1 MRSSVRYG
9 RVDSME
15 TMLAFL
21 EKIGNYLML
30 VRLTDILDVAI
41 IAFLVYKLLDLVK
54 STRAENI
61 LKGVVMFL
69 LALWLAEIFHLNGI
83 AYILG
88 NMVQV
93 GILALIILFQPE
105 IRQILEKLGS
115 KNIRLLRAFTP
126 AQQQSEV
133 EKAIDQTVIAC
144 KEMSQS
150 KTGVLIVFERHILL
164 DDMVRSGTTLD
175 AAVSSELLKNIFFVK
190 APMHDGAVIIR
201 HGRILG
207 AGCMLPLSKN
217 VNLSRDLGMRH
228 RAGIGMSENSDAV
241 VVIVSEETGSISVA
255 IGGMLKRHLM
265 PETLSKLLR
274 NELMPQP
281 EELEDKPR
289 RSLADL
295 LGLRRKEGDKVLQV
309 IASILVAVAIWVYV
323 DVEKAPERTKT
334 IRDIPV
340 EFSGESTTL
349 ADKNLMLLSGYDTT
363 VDLTIKGTKRELVK
377 INKDNVRLVA
387 STSSI
392 DSVGVHT
399 LRWDVVYPD
408 GVQSSALSVDWA
420 SKYKVTVTVGELYT
434 KEVPVNCVVTGTVA
448 DGYFTGETVLDP
460 TTLVLRGQRDDLLN
474 VAYAKLTVDISDATR
489 SVIQT
494 ESVQLYDNDDN
505 PVDNSN
511 IRTNASLI
519 QAKVPVLTTKE
530 VSLAVELSGVPGSAG
545 QSIKTT
551 ITPSSVRLIGEAD
564 VLENI
569 DEIVLA
575 TLYIEDLDIWQQNSY
590 VVTAPDGTWLANSN
604 EVATVEITMEGIE
617 EKTVTVDTFSYTNV
631 PSGLYAEVQDTLD
644 VRLWGLSE
652 ELAELKADA
661 ITATVDLSSVTETG
675 SCRVPVTVTVS
686 GYRDVAV
693 KGSYEV
699 TVYVTDT
706 QPEPEPEP
714 DGGLTS
720 HGNNGSGNEN

>member
-1 MRSSVRYG
+1 
-9 RVDSME
+9 ME
-15 TMLAFL
+15 QKN
-21 EKIGNYLML
+21 EK
-30 VRLTDILDVAI
+30 
-41 IAFLVYKLLDLVK
+41 
-54 STRAENI
+54 
-61 LKGVVMFL
+61 
-69 LALWLAEIFHLNGI
+69 
-83 AYILG
+83 
-88 NMVQV
+88 
-93 GILALIILFQPE
+93 
-105 IRQILEKLGS
+105 
-115 KNIRLLRAFTP
+115 
-126 AQQQSEV
+126 
-133 EKAIDQTVIAC
+133 
-144 KEMSQS
+144 
-150 KTGVLIVFERHILL
+150 
-164 DDMVRSGTTLD
+164 SG
-175 AAVSSELLKNIFFVK
+175 F
-190 APMHDGAVIIR
+190 
-201 HGRILG
+201 
-207 AGCMLPLSKN
+207 
-217 VNLSRDLGMRH
+217 SR
-228 RAGIGMSENSDAV
+228 N
-241 VVIVSEETGSISVA
+241 
-255 IGGMLKRHLM
+255 
-265 PETLSKLLR
+265 
-274 NELMPQP
+274 
-281 EELEDKPR
+281 
-289 RSLADL
+289 
-295 LGLRRKEGDKVLQV
+295 KVLQV

-569 DEIVLA
+569 NEIVLA

-631 PSGLYAEVQDTLD
+631 PSGLYAEVLDTLD

-652 ELAELKADA
+652 ELAELEADA
-661 ITATVDLSSVTETG
+661 ITATADLSSVTETG
-675 SCRVPVTVTVS
+675 SFRVPVTVTIS

>member
-1 MRSSVRYG
+1 
-9 RVDSME
+9 ME
-15 TMLAFL
+15 QKN
-21 EKIGNYLML
+21 EK
-30 VRLTDILDVAI
+30 
-41 IAFLVYKLLDLVK
+41 
-54 STRAENI
+54 S
-61 LKGVVMFL
+61 GV
-69 LALWLAEIFHLNGI
+69 
-83 AYILG
+83 
-88 NMVQV
+88 
-93 GILALIILFQPE
+93 
-105 IRQILEKLGS
+105 
-115 KNIRLLRAFTP
+115 
-126 AQQQSEV
+126 
-133 EKAIDQTVIAC
+133 
-144 KEMSQS
+144 
-150 KTGVLIVFERHILL
+150 
-164 DDMVRSGTTLD
+164 
-175 AAVSSELLKNIFFVK
+175 
-190 APMHDGAVIIR
+190 
-201 HGRILG
+201 
-207 AGCMLPLSKN
+207 
-217 VNLSRDLGMRH
+217 SR
-228 RAGIGMSENSDAV
+228 N
-241 VVIVSEETGSISVA
+241 
-255 IGGMLKRHLM
+255 
-265 PETLSKLLR
+265 
-274 NELMPQP
+274 
-281 EELEDKPR
+281 
-289 RSLADL
+289 
-295 LGLRRKEGDKVLQV
+295 KVLQV

-530 VSLAVELSGVPGSAG
+530 VSLAVELSGAPGSAG

-631 PSGLYAEVQDTLD
+631 PSGLYAEVMDTLD

>member
-1 MRSSVRYG
+1 
-9 RVDSME
+9 ME
-15 TMLAFL
+15 QKN
-21 EKIGNYLML
+21 EK
-30 VRLTDILDVAI
+30 
-41 IAFLVYKLLDLVK
+41 
-54 STRAENI
+54 
-61 LKGVVMFL
+61 
-69 LALWLAEIFHLNGI
+69 
-83 AYILG
+83 
-88 NMVQV
+88 
-93 GILALIILFQPE
+93 
-105 IRQILEKLGS
+105 
-115 KNIRLLRAFTP
+115 
-126 AQQQSEV
+126 
-133 EKAIDQTVIAC
+133 
-144 KEMSQS
+144 
-150 KTGVLIVFERHILL
+150 
-164 DDMVRSGTTLD
+164 SG
-175 AAVSSELLKNIFFVK
+175 F
-190 APMHDGAVIIR
+190 
-201 HGRILG
+201 
-207 AGCMLPLSKN
+207 
-217 VNLSRDLGMRH
+217 SR
-228 RAGIGMSENSDAV
+228 N
-241 VVIVSEETGSISVA
+241 
-255 IGGMLKRHLM
+255 
-265 PETLSKLLR
+265 
-274 NELMPQP
+274 
-281 EELEDKPR
+281 
-289 RSLADL
+289 
-295 LGLRRKEGDKVLQV
+295 KVLQV

-569 DEIVLA
+569 NEIVLA
-575 TLYIEDLDIWQQNSY
+575 TLYIEDLEIWQQNSY

-631 PSGLYAEVQDTLD
+631 PSGLYAEVADTLD

-652 ELAELKADA
+652 ELAELEADA
-661 ITATVDLSSVTETG
+661 ITATADLSSVTETG
-675 SCRVPVTVTVS
+675 SCRVPVTVTIS

>member
-1 MRSSVRYG
+1 
-9 RVDSME
+9 ME
-15 TMLAFL
+15 QKN
-21 EKIGNYLML
+21 EK
-30 VRLTDILDVAI
+30 
-41 IAFLVYKLLDLVK
+41 
-54 STRAENI
+54 S
-61 LKGVVMFL
+61 GV
-69 LALWLAEIFHLNGI
+69 
-83 AYILG
+83 
-88 NMVQV
+88 
-93 GILALIILFQPE
+93 
-105 IRQILEKLGS
+105 
-115 KNIRLLRAFTP
+115 
-126 AQQQSEV
+126 
-133 EKAIDQTVIAC
+133 
-144 KEMSQS
+144 
-150 KTGVLIVFERHILL
+150 
-164 DDMVRSGTTLD
+164 
-175 AAVSSELLKNIFFVK
+175 
-190 APMHDGAVIIR
+190 
-201 HGRILG
+201 
-207 AGCMLPLSKN
+207 
-217 VNLSRDLGMRH
+217 SR
-228 RAGIGMSENSDAV
+228 N
-241 VVIVSEETGSISVA
+241 
-255 IGGMLKRHLM
+255 
-265 PETLSKLLR
+265 
-274 NELMPQP
+274 
-281 EELEDKPR
+281 
-289 RSLADL
+289 
-295 LGLRRKEGDKVLQV
+295 KVLQV

-617 EKTVTVDTFSYTNV
+617 EKTVTVDTFSYTNML
-631 PSGLYAEVQDTLD
+631 SGLYAEVQDTLD

>member
-1 MRSSVRYG
+1 
-9 RVDSME
+9 ME
-15 TMLAFL
+15 QKN
-21 EKIGNYLML
+21 EK
-30 VRLTDILDVAI
+30 
-41 IAFLVYKLLDLVK
+41 
-54 STRAENI
+54 S
-61 LKGVVMFL
+61 GV
-69 LALWLAEIFHLNGI
+69 
-83 AYILG
+83 
-88 NMVQV
+88 
-93 GILALIILFQPE
+93 
-105 IRQILEKLGS
+105 
-115 KNIRLLRAFTP
+115 
-126 AQQQSEV
+126 
-133 EKAIDQTVIAC
+133 
-144 KEMSQS
+144 
-150 KTGVLIVFERHILL
+150 
-164 DDMVRSGTTLD
+164 
-175 AAVSSELLKNIFFVK
+175 
-190 APMHDGAVIIR
+190 
-201 HGRILG
+201 
-207 AGCMLPLSKN
+207 
-217 VNLSRDLGMRH
+217 SR
-228 RAGIGMSENSDAV
+228 N
-241 VVIVSEETGSISVA
+241 
-255 IGGMLKRHLM
+255 
-265 PETLSKLLR
+265 
-274 NELMPQP
+274 
-281 EELEDKPR
+281 
-289 RSLADL
+289 
-295 LGLRRKEGDKVLQV
+295 KVLQV

-334 IRDIPV
+334 IRDIPE

-631 PSGLYAEVQDTLD
+631 PSGLYAEVMDTLD

-714 DGGLTS
+714 EPEPDGGLTS

>member
-1 MRSSVRYG
+1 
-9 RVDSME
+9 ME
-15 TMLAFL
+15 QKN
-21 EKIGNYLML
+21 EK
-30 VRLTDILDVAI
+30 
-41 IAFLVYKLLDLVK
+41 
-54 STRAENI
+54 S
-61 LKGVVMFL
+61 
-69 LALWLAEIFHLNGI
+69 GI
-83 AYILG
+83 
-88 NMVQV
+88 
-93 GILALIILFQPE
+93 
-105 IRQILEKLGS
+105 
-115 KNIRLLRAFTP
+115 
-126 AQQQSEV
+126 
-133 EKAIDQTVIAC
+133 
-144 KEMSQS
+144 
-150 KTGVLIVFERHILL
+150 
-164 DDMVRSGTTLD
+164 
-175 AAVSSELLKNIFFVK
+175 
-190 APMHDGAVIIR
+190 
-201 HGRILG
+201 
-207 AGCMLPLSKN
+207 
-217 VNLSRDLGMRH
+217 SR
-228 RAGIGMSENSDAV
+228 N
-241 VVIVSEETGSISVA
+241 
-255 IGGMLKRHLM
+255 
-265 PETLSKLLR
+265 
-274 NELMPQP
+274 
-281 EELEDKPR
+281 
-289 RSLADL
+289 
-295 LGLRRKEGDKVLQV
+295 KVLQV

-569 DEIVLA
+569 NELVLA

>member
-1 MRSSVRYG
+1 
-9 RVDSME
+9 ME
-15 TMLAFL
+15 QKN
-21 EKIGNYLML
+21 EK
-30 VRLTDILDVAI
+30 
-41 IAFLVYKLLDLVK
+41 
-54 STRAENI
+54 
-61 LKGVVMFL
+61 
-69 LALWLAEIFHLNGI
+69 
-83 AYILG
+83 
-88 NMVQV
+88 
-93 GILALIILFQPE
+93 
-105 IRQILEKLGS
+105 
-115 KNIRLLRAFTP
+115 
-126 AQQQSEV
+126 
-133 EKAIDQTVIAC
+133 
-144 KEMSQS
+144 
-150 KTGVLIVFERHILL
+150 
-164 DDMVRSGTTLD
+164 SG
-175 AAVSSELLKNIFFVK
+175 F
-190 APMHDGAVIIR
+190 
-201 HGRILG
+201 
-207 AGCMLPLSKN
+207 
-217 VNLSRDLGMRH
+217 SR
-228 RAGIGMSENSDAV
+228 N
-241 VVIVSEETGSISVA
+241 
-255 IGGMLKRHLM
+255 
-265 PETLSKLLR
+265 
-274 NELMPQP
+274 
-281 EELEDKPR
+281 
-289 RSLADL
+289 
-295 LGLRRKEGDKVLQV
+295 KVLQV

-564 VLENI
+564 VLESIN
-569 DEIVLA
+569 EIVLA

-652 ELAELKADA
+652 ELAELEADA
-661 ITATVDLSSVTETG
+661 ITATADLSSVTETG
-675 SCRVPVTVTVS
+675 SFRVPVTVTIS

>member
-1 MRSSVRYG
+1 
-9 RVDSME
+9 ME
-15 TMLAFL
+15 QKN
-21 EKIGNYLML
+21 EK
-30 VRLTDILDVAI
+30 
-41 IAFLVYKLLDLVK
+41 
-54 STRAENI
+54 S
-61 LKGVVMFL
+61 GV
-69 LALWLAEIFHLNGI
+69 
-83 AYILG
+83 
-88 NMVQV
+88 
-93 GILALIILFQPE
+93 
-105 IRQILEKLGS
+105 
-115 KNIRLLRAFTP
+115 
-126 AQQQSEV
+126 
-133 EKAIDQTVIAC
+133 
-144 KEMSQS
+144 
-150 KTGVLIVFERHILL
+150 
-164 DDMVRSGTTLD
+164 
-175 AAVSSELLKNIFFVK
+175 
-190 APMHDGAVIIR
+190 
-201 HGRILG
+201 
-207 AGCMLPLSKN
+207 
-217 VNLSRDLGMRH
+217 SR
-228 RAGIGMSENSDAV
+228 N
-241 VVIVSEETGSISVA
+241 
-255 IGGMLKRHLM
+255 
-265 PETLSKLLR
+265 
-274 NELMPQP
+274 
-281 EELEDKPR
+281 
-289 RSLADL
+289 
-295 LGLRRKEGDKVLQV
+295 KVLQV

-569 DEIVLA
+569 NEIVLA
-575 TLYIEDLDIWQQNSY
+575 TLYIEDLEIWQQNSY

-631 PSGLYAEVQDTLD
+631 PSGLYAEVVDTLD

-652 ELAELKADA
+652 ELAELEADA
-661 ITATVDLSSVTETG
+661 ITATADLSSVTETG
-675 SCRVPVTVTVS
+675 SFRVPVTVTIS

>member
-1 MRSSVRYG
+1 
-9 RVDSME
+9 ME
-15 TMLAFL
+15 QKN
-21 EKIGNYLML
+21 EK
-30 VRLTDILDVAI
+30 
-41 IAFLVYKLLDLVK
+41 
-54 STRAENI
+54 
-61 LKGVVMFL
+61 
-69 LALWLAEIFHLNGI
+69 
-83 AYILG
+83 
-88 NMVQV
+88 
-93 GILALIILFQPE
+93 
-105 IRQILEKLGS
+105 
-115 KNIRLLRAFTP
+115 
-126 AQQQSEV
+126 
-133 EKAIDQTVIAC
+133 
-144 KEMSQS
+144 
-150 KTGVLIVFERHILL
+150 
-164 DDMVRSGTTLD
+164 SG
-175 AAVSSELLKNIFFVK
+175 F
-190 APMHDGAVIIR
+190 
-201 HGRILG
+201 
-207 AGCMLPLSKN
+207 
-217 VNLSRDLGMRH
+217 SR
-228 RAGIGMSENSDAV
+228 N
-241 VVIVSEETGSISVA
+241 
-255 IGGMLKRHLM
+255 
-265 PETLSKLLR
+265 
-274 NELMPQP
+274 
-281 EELEDKPR
+281 
-289 RSLADL
+289 
-295 LGLRRKEGDKVLQV
+295 KVLQV

-569 DEIVLA
+569 NEIVLA
-575 TLYIEDLDIWQQNSY
+575 TLYIEDLEIWQQNSY

-631 PSGLYAEVQDTLD
+631 PSGLYAEVLDALD

-652 ELAELKADA
+652 ELAELEADA
-661 ITATVDLSSVTETG
+661 ITATADLSSVTETG
-675 SCRVPVTVTVS
+675 SFRVPVTVTVS

>member
-1 MRSSVRYG
+1 
-9 RVDSME
+9 ME
-15 TMLAFL
+15 QKN
-21 EKIGNYLML
+21 EK
-30 VRLTDILDVAI
+30 
-41 IAFLVYKLLDLVK
+41 
-54 STRAENI
+54 
-61 LKGVVMFL
+61 
-69 LALWLAEIFHLNGI
+69 
-83 AYILG
+83 
-88 NMVQV
+88 
-93 GILALIILFQPE
+93 
-105 IRQILEKLGS
+105 
-115 KNIRLLRAFTP
+115 
-126 AQQQSEV
+126 
-133 EKAIDQTVIAC
+133 
-144 KEMSQS
+144 
-150 KTGVLIVFERHILL
+150 
-164 DDMVRSGTTLD
+164 SG
-175 AAVSSELLKNIFFVK
+175 F
-190 APMHDGAVIIR
+190 
-201 HGRILG
+201 
-207 AGCMLPLSKN
+207 
-217 VNLSRDLGMRH
+217 SR
-228 RAGIGMSENSDAV
+228 N
-241 VVIVSEETGSISVA
+241 
-255 IGGMLKRHLM
+255 
-265 PETLSKLLR
+265 
-274 NELMPQP
+274 
-281 EELEDKPR
+281 
-289 RSLADL
+289 
-295 LGLRRKEGDKVLQV
+295 KVLQV

-564 VLENI
+564 VLESIN
-569 DEIVLA
+569 EIVLA
-575 TLYIEDLDIWQQNSY
+575 TLYIEDLEIWQQNSY

-631 PSGLYAEVQDTLD
+631 PSGLYAEVVDTLD

-652 ELAELKADA
+652 ELAELEADA
-661 ITATVDLSSVTETG
+661 ITATADLSSVTETG
-675 SCRVPVTVTVS
+675 SFRVPVTVTIS

>member
-1 MRSSVRYG
+1 
-9 RVDSME
+9 ME
-15 TMLAFL
+15 QKN
-21 EKIGNYLML
+21 EK
-30 VRLTDILDVAI
+30 
-41 IAFLVYKLLDLVK
+41 
-54 STRAENI
+54 S
-61 LKGVVMFL
+61 GV
-69 LALWLAEIFHLNGI
+69 
-83 AYILG
+83 
-88 NMVQV
+88 
-93 GILALIILFQPE
+93 
-105 IRQILEKLGS
+105 
-115 KNIRLLRAFTP
+115 
-126 AQQQSEV
+126 
-133 EKAIDQTVIAC
+133 
-144 KEMSQS
+144 
-150 KTGVLIVFERHILL
+150 
-164 DDMVRSGTTLD
+164 
-175 AAVSSELLKNIFFVK
+175 
-190 APMHDGAVIIR
+190 
-201 HGRILG
+201 
-207 AGCMLPLSKN
+207 
-217 VNLSRDLGMRH
+217 SR
-228 RAGIGMSENSDAV
+228 N
-241 VVIVSEETGSISVA
+241 
-255 IGGMLKRHLM
+255 
-265 PETLSKLLR
+265 
-274 NELMPQP
+274 
-281 EELEDKPR
+281 
-289 RSLADL
+289 
-295 LGLRRKEGDKVLQV
+295 KVLQV

-349 ADKNLMLLSGYDTT
+349 TDKNLMLLSGYDTT

>member
-1 MRSSVRYG
+1 
-9 RVDSME
+9 ME
-15 TMLAFL
+15 QKN
-21 EKIGNYLML
+21 EK
-30 VRLTDILDVAI
+30 
-41 IAFLVYKLLDLVK
+41 
-54 STRAENI
+54 S
-61 LKGVVMFL
+61 GV
-69 LALWLAEIFHLNGI
+69 
-83 AYILG
+83 
-88 NMVQV
+88 
-93 GILALIILFQPE
+93 
-105 IRQILEKLGS
+105 
-115 KNIRLLRAFTP
+115 
-126 AQQQSEV
+126 
-133 EKAIDQTVIAC
+133 
-144 KEMSQS
+144 
-150 KTGVLIVFERHILL
+150 
-164 DDMVRSGTTLD
+164 
-175 AAVSSELLKNIFFVK
+175 
-190 APMHDGAVIIR
+190 
-201 HGRILG
+201 
-207 AGCMLPLSKN
+207 
-217 VNLSRDLGMRH
+217 SR
-228 RAGIGMSENSDAV
+228 N
-241 VVIVSEETGSISVA
+241 
-255 IGGMLKRHLM
+255 
-265 PETLSKLLR
+265 
-274 NELMPQP
+274 
-281 EELEDKPR
+281 
-289 RSLADL
+289 
-295 LGLRRKEGDKVLQV
+295 KVLQV

-474 VAYAKLTVDISDATR
+474 VAYAKLTVDIRDATR

-631 PSGLYAEVQDTLD
+631 PSGLYAEVMDTLD

>member
-1 MRSSVRYG
+1 
-9 RVDSME
+9 ME
-15 TMLAFL
+15 QKN
-21 EKIGNYLML
+21 EKGG
-30 VRLTDILDVAI
+30 
-41 IAFLVYKLLDLVK
+41 F
-54 STRAENI
+54 S
-61 LKGVVMFL
+61 
-69 LALWLAEIFHLNGI
+69 
-83 AYILG
+83 
-88 NMVQV
+88 
-93 GILALIILFQPE
+93 
-105 IRQILEKLGS
+105 
-115 KNIRLLRAFTP
+115 
-126 AQQQSEV
+126 
-133 EKAIDQTVIAC
+133 
-144 KEMSQS
+144 
-150 KTGVLIVFERHILL
+150 RH
-164 DDMVRSGTTLD
+164 
-175 AAVSSELLKNIFFVK
+175 
-190 APMHDGAVIIR
+190 
-201 HGRILG
+201 
-207 AGCMLPLSKN
+207 
-217 VNLSRDLGMRH
+217 
-228 RAGIGMSENSDAV
+228 
-241 VVIVSEETGSISVA
+241 
-255 IGGMLKRHLM
+255 
-265 PETLSKLLR
+265 
-274 NELMPQP
+274 
-281 EELEDKPR
+281 
-289 RSLADL
+289 
-295 LGLRRKEGDKVLQV
+295 KVLQV

>member
-1 MRSSVRYG
+1 
-9 RVDSME
+9 ME
-15 TMLAFL
+15 QKN
-21 EKIGNYLML
+21 EK
-30 VRLTDILDVAI
+30 
-41 IAFLVYKLLDLVK
+41 
-54 STRAENI
+54 
-61 LKGVVMFL
+61 
-69 LALWLAEIFHLNGI
+69 
-83 AYILG
+83 
-88 NMVQV
+88 
-93 GILALIILFQPE
+93 
-105 IRQILEKLGS
+105 
-115 KNIRLLRAFTP
+115 
-126 AQQQSEV
+126 
-133 EKAIDQTVIAC
+133 
-144 KEMSQS
+144 
-150 KTGVLIVFERHILL
+150 
-164 DDMVRSGTTLD
+164 SG
-175 AAVSSELLKNIFFVK
+175 F
-190 APMHDGAVIIR
+190 
-201 HGRILG
+201 
-207 AGCMLPLSKN
+207 
-217 VNLSRDLGMRH
+217 SR
-228 RAGIGMSENSDAV
+228 N
-241 VVIVSEETGSISVA
+241 
-255 IGGMLKRHLM
+255 
-265 PETLSKLLR
+265 
-274 NELMPQP
+274 
-281 EELEDKPR
+281 
-289 RSLADL
+289 
-295 LGLRRKEGDKVLQV
+295 KVLQV

>member
-1 MRSSVRYG
+1 
-9 RVDSME
+9 ME
-15 TMLAFL
+15 QKN
-21 EKIGNYLML
+21 EK
-30 VRLTDILDVAI
+30 
-41 IAFLVYKLLDLVK
+41 
-54 STRAENI
+54 S
-61 LKGVVMFL
+61 GV
-69 LALWLAEIFHLNGI
+69 
-83 AYILG
+83 
-88 NMVQV
+88 
-93 GILALIILFQPE
+93 
-105 IRQILEKLGS
+105 
-115 KNIRLLRAFTP
+115 
-126 AQQQSEV
+126 
-133 EKAIDQTVIAC
+133 
-144 KEMSQS
+144 
-150 KTGVLIVFERHILL
+150 
-164 DDMVRSGTTLD
+164 
-175 AAVSSELLKNIFFVK
+175 
-190 APMHDGAVIIR
+190 
-201 HGRILG
+201 
-207 AGCMLPLSKN
+207 
-217 VNLSRDLGMRH
+217 SR
-228 RAGIGMSENSDAV
+228 N
-241 VVIVSEETGSISVA
+241 
-255 IGGMLKRHLM
+255 
-265 PETLSKLLR
+265 
-274 NELMPQP
+274 
-281 EELEDKPR
+281 
-289 RSLADL
+289 
-295 LGLRRKEGDKVLQV
+295 KVLQV

-604 EVATVEITMEGIE
+604 EVASVEITMEGIE

>member
-1 MRSSVRYG
+1 
-9 RVDSME
+9 ME
-15 TMLAFL
+15 QKN
-21 EKIGNYLML
+21 EK
-30 VRLTDILDVAI
+30 
-41 IAFLVYKLLDLVK
+41 
-54 STRAENI
+54 S
-61 LKGVVMFL
+61 GV
-69 LALWLAEIFHLNGI
+69 
-83 AYILG
+83 
-88 NMVQV
+88 
-93 GILALIILFQPE
+93 
-105 IRQILEKLGS
+105 
-115 KNIRLLRAFTP
+115 
-126 AQQQSEV
+126 
-133 EKAIDQTVIAC
+133 
-144 KEMSQS
+144 
-150 KTGVLIVFERHILL
+150 
-164 DDMVRSGTTLD
+164 
-175 AAVSSELLKNIFFVK
+175 
-190 APMHDGAVIIR
+190 
-201 HGRILG
+201 
-207 AGCMLPLSKN
+207 
-217 VNLSRDLGMRH
+217 SR
-228 RAGIGMSENSDAV
+228 N
-241 VVIVSEETGSISVA
+241 
-255 IGGMLKRHLM
+255 
-265 PETLSKLLR
+265 
-274 NELMPQP
+274 
-281 EELEDKPR
+281 
-289 RSLADL
+289 
-295 LGLRRKEGDKVLQV
+295 KVLQV

-460 TTLVLRGQRDDLLN
+460 ATLVLRGQRDDLLN

>member
-1 MRSSVRYG
+1 MRSPASAG
-9 RVDSME
+9 
-15 TMLAFL
+15 
-21 EKIGNYLML
+21 
-30 VRLTDILDVAI
+30 
-41 IAFLVYKLLDLVK
+41 
-54 STRAENI
+54 TRC
-61 LKGVVMFL
+61 F
-69 LALWLAEIFHLNGI
+69 
-83 AYILG
+83 
-88 NMVQV
+88 
-93 GILALIILFQPE
+93 
-105 IRQILEKLGS
+105 
-115 KNIRLLRAFTP
+115 
-126 AQQQSEV
+126 
-133 EKAIDQTVIAC
+133 
-144 KEMSQS
+144 
-150 KTGVLIVFERHILL
+150 
-164 DDMVRSGTTLD
+164 RS
-175 AAVSSELLKNIFFVK
+175 SPPF
-190 APMHDGAVIIR
+190 
-201 HGRILG
+201 
-207 AGCMLPLSKN
+207 
-217 VNLSRDLGMRH
+217 
-228 RAGIGMSENSDAV
+228 
-241 VVIVSEETGSISVA
+241 
-255 IGGMLKRHLM
+255 
-265 PETLSKLLR
+265 
-274 NELMPQP
+274 
-281 EELEDKPR
+281 
-289 RSLADL
+289 
-295 LGLRRKEGDKVLQV
+295 
-309 IASILVAVAIWVYV
+309 WVYV

-392 DSVGVHT
+392 DCVGVHT

>member
-1 MRSSVRYG
+1 
-9 RVDSME
+9 ME
-15 TMLAFL
+15 QKN
-21 EKIGNYLML
+21 EK
-30 VRLTDILDVAI
+30 
-41 IAFLVYKLLDLVK
+41 
-54 STRAENI
+54 S
-61 LKGVVMFL
+61 GV
-69 LALWLAEIFHLNGI
+69 
-83 AYILG
+83 
-88 NMVQV
+88 
-93 GILALIILFQPE
+93 
-105 IRQILEKLGS
+105 
-115 KNIRLLRAFTP
+115 
-126 AQQQSEV
+126 
-133 EKAIDQTVIAC
+133 
-144 KEMSQS
+144 
-150 KTGVLIVFERHILL
+150 
-164 DDMVRSGTTLD
+164 
-175 AAVSSELLKNIFFVK
+175 
-190 APMHDGAVIIR
+190 
-201 HGRILG
+201 
-207 AGCMLPLSKN
+207 
-217 VNLSRDLGMRH
+217 SR
-228 RAGIGMSENSDAV
+228 N
-241 VVIVSEETGSISVA
+241 
-255 IGGMLKRHLM
+255 
-265 PETLSKLLR
+265 
-274 NELMPQP
+274 
-281 EELEDKPR
+281 
-289 RSLADL
+289 
-295 LGLRRKEGDKVLQV
+295 KVLQV

-323 DVEKAPERTKT
+323 DVEKAPDRTKT

-408 GVQSSALSVDWA
+408 GVQASALSVDWA

-617 EKTVTVDTFSYTNV
+617 EKTVTVDTFSYTNM

>member
-1 MRSSVRYG
+1 
-9 RVDSME
+9 ME
-15 TMLAFL
+15 QKN
-21 EKIGNYLML
+21 EK
-30 VRLTDILDVAI
+30 
-41 IAFLVYKLLDLVK
+41 
-54 STRAENI
+54 S
-61 LKGVVMFL
+61 GV
-69 LALWLAEIFHLNGI
+69 
-83 AYILG
+83 
-88 NMVQV
+88 
-93 GILALIILFQPE
+93 
-105 IRQILEKLGS
+105 
-115 KNIRLLRAFTP
+115 
-126 AQQQSEV
+126 
-133 EKAIDQTVIAC
+133 
-144 KEMSQS
+144 
-150 KTGVLIVFERHILL
+150 
-164 DDMVRSGTTLD
+164 
-175 AAVSSELLKNIFFVK
+175 
-190 APMHDGAVIIR
+190 
-201 HGRILG
+201 
-207 AGCMLPLSKN
+207 
-217 VNLSRDLGMRH
+217 SR
-228 RAGIGMSENSDAV
+228 N
-241 VVIVSEETGSISVA
+241 
-255 IGGMLKRHLM
+255 
-265 PETLSKLLR
+265 
-274 NELMPQP
+274 
-281 EELEDKPR
+281 
-289 RSLADL
+289 
-295 LGLRRKEGDKVLQV
+295 KVLQV

-519 QAKVPVLTTKE
+519 QAKVPVLTTTE

>member
-1 MRSSVRYG
+1 
-9 RVDSME
+9 ME
-15 TMLAFL
+15 QKN
-21 EKIGNYLML
+21 EK
-30 VRLTDILDVAI
+30 
-41 IAFLVYKLLDLVK
+41 
-54 STRAENI
+54 S
-61 LKGVVMFL
+61 GV
-69 LALWLAEIFHLNGI
+69 
-83 AYILG
+83 
-88 NMVQV
+88 
-93 GILALIILFQPE
+93 
-105 IRQILEKLGS
+105 
-115 KNIRLLRAFTP
+115 
-126 AQQQSEV
+126 
-133 EKAIDQTVIAC
+133 
-144 KEMSQS
+144 
-150 KTGVLIVFERHILL
+150 
-164 DDMVRSGTTLD
+164 
-175 AAVSSELLKNIFFVK
+175 
-190 APMHDGAVIIR
+190 
-201 HGRILG
+201 
-207 AGCMLPLSKN
+207 
-217 VNLSRDLGMRH
+217 SR
-228 RAGIGMSENSDAV
+228 N
-241 VVIVSEETGSISVA
+241 
-255 IGGMLKRHLM
+255 
-265 PETLSKLLR
+265 
-274 NELMPQP
+274 
-281 EELEDKPR
+281 
-289 RSLADL
+289 
-295 LGLRRKEGDKVLQV
+295 KVLQV

-706 QPEPEPEP
+706 QPDPEPEP

-720 HGNNGSGNEN
+720 HGNNGAGNEN

>member
-1 MRSSVRYG
+1 
-9 RVDSME
+9 ME
-15 TMLAFL
+15 QKN
-21 EKIGNYLML
+21 EK
-30 VRLTDILDVAI
+30 
-41 IAFLVYKLLDLVK
+41 
-54 STRAENI
+54 S
-61 LKGVVMFL
+61 GV
-69 LALWLAEIFHLNGI
+69 
-83 AYILG
+83 
-88 NMVQV
+88 
-93 GILALIILFQPE
+93 
-105 IRQILEKLGS
+105 
-115 KNIRLLRAFTP
+115 
-126 AQQQSEV
+126 
-133 EKAIDQTVIAC
+133 
-144 KEMSQS
+144 
-150 KTGVLIVFERHILL
+150 
-164 DDMVRSGTTLD
+164 
-175 AAVSSELLKNIFFVK
+175 
-190 APMHDGAVIIR
+190 
-201 HGRILG
+201 
-207 AGCMLPLSKN
+207 
-217 VNLSRDLGMRH
+217 SR
-228 RAGIGMSENSDAV
+228 N
-241 VVIVSEETGSISVA
+241 
-255 IGGMLKRHLM
+255 
-265 PETLSKLLR
+265 
-274 NELMPQP
+274 
-281 EELEDKPR
+281 
-289 RSLADL
+289 
-295 LGLRRKEGDKVLQV
+295 KVLQV

-349 ADKNLMLLSGYDTT
+349 ADKNLMLLSGYDTA

>member
-1 MRSSVRYG
+1 
-9 RVDSME
+9 ME
-15 TMLAFL
+15 QKN
-21 EKIGNYLML
+21 EK
-30 VRLTDILDVAI
+30 
-41 IAFLVYKLLDLVK
+41 
-54 STRAENI
+54 S
-61 LKGVVMFL
+61 GV
-69 LALWLAEIFHLNGI
+69 
-83 AYILG
+83 
-88 NMVQV
+88 
-93 GILALIILFQPE
+93 
-105 IRQILEKLGS
+105 
-115 KNIRLLRAFTP
+115 
-126 AQQQSEV
+126 
-133 EKAIDQTVIAC
+133 
-144 KEMSQS
+144 
-150 KTGVLIVFERHILL
+150 
-164 DDMVRSGTTLD
+164 
-175 AAVSSELLKNIFFVK
+175 
-190 APMHDGAVIIR
+190 
-201 HGRILG
+201 
-207 AGCMLPLSKN
+207 
-217 VNLSRDLGMRH
+217 SR
-228 RAGIGMSENSDAV
+228 N
-241 VVIVSEETGSISVA
+241 
-255 IGGMLKRHLM
+255 
-265 PETLSKLLR
+265 
-274 NELMPQP
+274 
-281 EELEDKPR
+281 
-289 RSLADL
+289 
-295 LGLRRKEGDKVLQV
+295 KVLQV

-434 KEVPVNCVVTGTVA
+434 KEVPVNCVITGTVA

-631 PSGLYAEVQDTLD
+631 PSGLYAEVMDTLD

-661 ITATVDLSSVTETG
+661 ITASVDLSSVTETG

-714 DGGLTS
+714 EPEPDGGLTS